1 MATFYNLAT
10 LSYNGGSATSNIT
23 TGEILDILSVSK
35 NALND
40 TYRREQSTVYTVGL
54 VNSGSTPLMGLTLTD
69 DLGAYTV
76 GTGNAVP
83 LTFRSGSLQY
93 YVNGVLQPTPTVT
106 AGPPLTVTGINIPVG
121 GDAVIVYDTLV
132 NEYAPLSAGSQITN
146 TVTVSGGVLPAS
158 VSASETIGASP
169 LPQLG
174 IIKSLSPTTVSG
186 SGQITYT
193 FMIENRGNT
202 AAAEDYEVQISDTF
216 TPILKSVSVAL
227 NGFAWTEG
235 EQYQYDET
243 TGIFTSTPGLITV
256 PAATYS
262 QDESTGIQTVTP
274 GVSVLTVTGTI

>member
-40 TYRREQSTVYTVGL
+40 TYRREQNSVYTVGL

-69 DLGAYTV
+69 DLGAYAV

-106 AGPPLTVTGINIPVG
+106 AGPPLTVTGINIPAG

-158 VSASETIGASP
+158 VSASETIGASS

-227 NGFAWTEG
+227 NGVAWTEG

-243 TGIFTSTPGLITV
+243 TGIFTSTPGRITV